1 LNHDSMNI
9 GSADTA
15 VLNGDVYIVFI
26 GGLRLE
32 VDDLELCPALNVVH
46 GVSFEFE
53 FGRHVVVVV

>member
-1 LNHDSMNI
+1 MNI